1 MIGRVDEDIDEA
13 GGKQRSAG
21 WVAFDASAIP
31 RRNGPKSPAKLRA
44 CLDPIRGSLPPAV
57 NPTFDDTVPVLAFDT
72 STEWLA
78 VALQRDGVVWQRV
91 EAGGA
96 RASQRL
102 LPLVQELLRDA
113 GVELDQLGLIGFGA
127 GPGAFTGLRAACAA
141 AQGLAWGLGLPVVP
155 VNTLL
160 AVAAGQH
167 DAAQVL
173 VADDARMGELYWALA
188 ERGDGDW
195 RLRQPARVDAPAAAA
210 GSWAAL
216 GAPPPCLAGNAWR
229 EHRDALAAAL
239 PTDWRE
245 ALRDARDAAPSAPAI
260 AQLARAAARRG
271 EAVDATRAL
280 PLYVRDKVAL
290 TSAERAA
297 AREGQPRGGQP

>member
-1 MIGRVDEDIDEA
+1 
-13 GGKQRSAG
+13 
-21 WVAFDASAIP
+21 
-31 RRNGPKSPAKLRA
+31 
-44 CLDPIRGSLPPAV
+44 V
-57 NPTFDDTVPVLAFDT
+57 NPNFDDTVPVLAFDT

-91 EAGGA
+91 ETGGA

-102 LPLVQELLRDA
+102 LPLVQELLREA
-113 GVELDQLGLIGFGA
+113 AVELDQLGLIAFGA

-188 ERGDGDW
+188 ECIDGVW
-195 RLRQPARVDAPAAAA
+195 RLRQPPRVDAPAAAA
-210 GSWAAL
+210 QAWAAL

-229 EHRDALAAAL
+229 EHRDSLAAEL
-239 PTDWRE
+239 PTAWHE

-271 EAVDATRAL
+271 EAVDATHAL

-297 AREGQPRGGQP
+297 AARGGRP